1 MRSLFQRSAA
11 IAVAG
16 GIALTG
22 LLAGSLRVLALTT
35 EQVVERLRP
44 VPVFAVTDADGTPL
58 VASTGEGEDS
68 SPVAG
73 VFISRQDAQQFLEG
87 LKSRDPN
94 IGNTVQVTTV
104 SLAEIFELAV
114 RQQNVEDALRFY
126 FVPMRQQVESART
139 VLQQNRQNPEN
150 FEGVPLFFLESTQE
164 GGGYLTIQ
172 QGNQRVIPIF
182 FTQQDL
188 QAMQTRITQQ
198 EPSLSGRT
206 RVQVTSLETL
216 IQILQSSDD
225 PDLNQVVL
233 VPPRETLEY
242 IRTLQPTGQNG
253 SRPGN
258 APAAQPARGGANR

>member
-16 GIALTG
+16 SIALTG
-22 LLAGSLRVLALTT
+22 LLAGGLRVLALTT

-68 SPVAG
+68 TPVAG
-73 VFISRQDAQQFLEG
+73 VFISRQDAQQFVDG
-87 LKSRDPN
+87 LKSRNPQL
-94 IGNTVQVTTV
+94 GNSVQVTTV

-114 RQQNVEDALRFY
+114 RQQNNDDGLRFY
-126 FVPMRQQVESART
+126 FVPMRQQVETART

-188 QAMQTRITQQ
+188 QAMVSRITQQ
-198 EPSLSGRT
+198 EPSLAGRT

-216 IQILQSSDD
+216 IQVFQSSDD

-242 IRTLQPTGQNG
+242 IRTLQPNG
-253 SRPGN
+253 GA
-258 APAAQPARGGANR
+258 APAGGGRNSGGRTR